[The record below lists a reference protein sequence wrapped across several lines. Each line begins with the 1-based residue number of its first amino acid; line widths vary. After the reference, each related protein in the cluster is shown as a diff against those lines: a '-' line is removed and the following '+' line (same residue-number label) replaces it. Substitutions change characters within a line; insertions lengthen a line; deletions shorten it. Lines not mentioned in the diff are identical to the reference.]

1 MTQTVTHAQRAEPA
15 ASDGGPWIDGHLDLA
30 YLAVSGRDLRRPE
43 TDPAVGCISYPALAE
58 GGVRLAF
65 ATIFTEAGAPDAP
78 AGYRDRDDVEGA
90 ARAGRAQ
97 LAWYEAEEEAGRLR
111 IVRARDDLE
120 GWDRPGPLRVVLLM
134 ECADPIASPA
144 EAAWWF
150 GRGVRL
156 VGLSWAYG
164 SRYSGGNARG
174 GPITRAGYELVAAFD
189 ELGIV
194 HDASHLSDE
203 SFDELLDAT
212 DRLVV
217 ATHSNCRALLSPKE
231 RHLDDARI
239 ARIAARGG
247 VVGLNLFGRFLA
259 EERRATLDDAVR
271 HARRVMRIGGPGA
284 SSLGSDFDGGFG
296 PDQLPEGLDHPR
308 RLDDLARALRVAG
321 ATESDVCAFAR
332 DNWLRVLRAALPA
345 T

>member
-1 MTQTVTHAQRAEPA
+1 MTQTQRAEPA
-15 ASDGGPWIDGHLDLA
+15 SSGGGPWIDGHLDLA
-30 YLAVSGRDLRRPE
+30 YLALSGRDLRRPQA
-43 TDPAVGCISYPALAE
+43 DPAVGCISYPALAE
-58 GGVRLAF
+58 GGVRLVF
-65 ATIFTEAGAPDAP
+65 ATIFTEAGAPGSP
-78 AGYRDRDDVEGA
+78 AGYRDRDDREGA
-90 ARAGRAQ
+90 ASAGRDQ
-97 LAWYEAEEEAGRLR
+97 LAWYEAEEAAGRLR
-111 IVRARDDLE
+111 IVRTRGDLA
-120 GWDRPGPLRVVLLM
+120 GWNKPGPLSVVLLM

-144 EAAWWF
+144 EAAWWYD
-150 GRGVRL
+150 RGVRL

-164 SRYSGGNARG
+164 SRYAGGNARG
-174 GPITRAGYELVAAFD
+174 GPLTREGYELVEAFD

-203 SFDELLDAT
+203 SFDDLLDAT

-259 EERRATLDDAVR
+259 EGRRATIDDAVR
-271 HARRVMRIGGPGA
+271 HARRVARIGGSAA
-284 SSLGSDFDGGFG
+284 SALGSDFDGGFG
-296 PDQLPEGLDHPR
+296 ADELPEGLDHPS
-308 RLDDLARALRVAG
+308 RLDDLARALRRAG
-321 ATESDVCAFAR
+321 ATEAEIGAFAR
-332 DNWLRVLRAALPA
+332 DNWLRVLDAALPA